1 MAKYVGFRQGKV
13 HESHVISEYYC
24 GGCGW
29 PVTDHD
35 SFCPECGGAFR
46 KCDADDES
54 IRRLEAENAKL
65 REYAESYAKVVEGE
79 GCGWC
84 PYDMDAL
91 CDIETMPMRD
101 GCKLYDELRK
111 LGIEVGR

>member
-1 MAKYVGFRQGKV
+1 MGAIRKLRMLANEIDWNVYDN
-13 HESHVISEYYC
+13 
-24 GGCGW
+24 GGIQY
-29 PVTDHD
+29 DL
-35 SFCPECGGAFR
+35 R
-46 KCDADDES
+46 KIADEM
-54 IRRLEAENAKL
+54 EAENAKL

-111 LGIEVGR
+111 LGIEA